1 MEALLHQKPQW
12 QFSRTCTQVCTCN
25 TYTCTHIN
33 YQNTIIKPSQHPFPA
48 YPTSLSPSP
57 GHHISKQTGSEHF
70 QEPSSPWLHC
80 KCLGALTSPWA
91 TSRTGLDEWPR
102 VHNTDSLDSGSAVLD
117 VLETG
122 FLWVTKG
129 DVSASDL
136 LLATASTVTS
146 FSSCSLSFFSF
157 SFR

>member
-1 MEALLHQKPQW
+1 M
-12 QFSRTCTQVCTCN
+12 
-25 TYTCTHIN
+25 YTCTHIN
-33 YQNTIIKPSQHPFPA
+33 YQNTIIKQVFLPNTPPL
-48 YPTSLSPSP
+48 PTPPPSPSP
-57 GHHISKQTGSEHF
+57 GQHISKQTGTEHF

-80 KCLGALTSPWA
+80 KRLGALTSPWA
-91 TSRTGLDEWPR
+91 TSRTGLDEQPR
-102 VHNTDSLDSGSAVLD
+102 VHNTDSLDSGSAVLL

-146 FSSCSLSFFSF
+146 FSSCSLFFLSF

>member
-1 MEALLHQKPQW
+1 MVVL
-12 QFSRTCTQVCTCN
+12 
-25 TYTCTHIN
+25 TYMYTSVHVQHVYMYT
-33 YQNTIIKPSQHPFPA
+33 YKLSKYYYKASGPSQHPFSA
-48 YPTSLSPSP
+48 YPTSLPFPRPSYF
-57 GHHISKQTGSEHF
+57 KTDWKWALE
-70 QEPSSPWLHC
+70 EPSSPWLHC
-80 KCLGALTSPWA
+80 KRLGALTSPWA

-102 VHNTDSLDSGSAVLD
+102 VHNTDSLDSGSAVLV

>member
-1 MEALLHQKPQW
+1 MAVLTYMYTSVQ
-12 QFSRTCTQVCTCN
+12 RN

-33 YQNTIIKPSQHPFPA
+33 YQNTITKRVFLLNTPSL
-48 YPTSLSPSP
+48 PTPPPSPSP
-57 GHHISKQTGSEHF
+57 GQHVSKQTGTEHF
-70 QEPSSPWLHC
+70 QEPSSPRSHC
-80 KCLGALTSPWA
+80 KGLGALPSPWA
-91 TSRTGLDEWPR
+91 TSRTGLDERPR
-102 VHNTDSLDSGSAVLD
+102 VHNTDSLDSGSAVLL

-146 FSSCSLSFFSF
+146 LSSCSLSFLSF